1 MTVPSRRRYGIAGE
15 PAPEWGVTQ
24 WFNLPKGQNTLG
36 LEDVA
41 ADVVYLYC
49 FQSWCPGCHSHGF
62 PTLIDVNNYF
72 SDDDDVA
79 FVAIQTVFEGFEVN
93 TLEGARGVASRYGL
107 DIPFGHDTGPDGR
120 LSLVMQR
127 YRTGG
132 TPWTVLIDQQRRVR
146 FNGFQADSDDLRD
159 MITQMLA
166 ARSST

>member
-1 MTVPSRRRYGIAGE
+1 MTVQGRRRYGIASE

-24 WFNLPKGQNTLG
+24 WFNLPNGRTALD
-36 LEDVA
+36 LEDVEA
-41 ADVVYLYC
+41 GVIYLYC

-62 PTLIDVNNYF
+62 PTLLDVKDSF
-72 SDDDDVA
+72 PDGDVA

-93 TLEGARGVASRYGL
+93 TLEGAKKVADRYEL

-132 TPWTVLIDQQRRVR
+132 TPWTVLIDRRRHVR
-146 FNGFQADSDDLRD
+146 FNGFQADSDDLEG
-159 MITQMLA
+159 MITQLLA
-166 ARSST
+166 A